1 MLGDTMEALK
11 ETFVRSIK
19 TSLVLAALL
28 ATVVAAVASSA
39 YAQQAPRIR
48 GEVESVSGQKVT
60 NKTPEGKSVN
70 VTLDEKVRVQ
80 HAAKASL
87 ADIKPGSFVGT
98 GALPDGDAW
107 KAAEVHI
114 FPQGSR
120 QGEGH
125 RPWSTNPA
133 GTMTNAEVTAT
144 AVNAGNGKLT
154 LNTAGKDYT
163 INVPPE
169 TPIVRFE
176 EGSKALIKK
185 GAWVEV
191 AGDEQNGALVAKSV
205 LVSDDRRYPVR

>member
-1 MLGDTMEALK
+1 MLALAHKKSMEDDPMRFSRAL
-11 ETFVRSIK
+11 
-19 TSLVLAALL
+19 LPLAAL
-28 ATVVAAVASSA
+28 AVAGFA
-39 YAQQAPRIR
+39 ATAFAQQAPRIR
-48 GEVESVSGQKVT
+48 GEVENVSGNDVT
-60 NKTPEGKSVN
+60 IKTPDGKSAK
-70 VTLDEKVRVQ
+70 VTLDPQVRVQ

-120 QGEGH
+120 TGEGH

-169 TPIVRFE
+169 APIVRFE
-176 EGSKALIKK
+176 PGTKELVKK

-191 AGDEQNGALVAKSV
+191 AGEEQNGAMVAKSI